1 MSIRIVVDS
10 TADMPE
16 ELKAKFSIVPLNV
29 SFGEETYIDGV
40 TIDHKLFYEKLAASS
55 KLPKTSQPSPDAYA
69 RVFEAAKLSGDTLV
83 VLCVSSGISGT
94 YQSATIAAQDY
105 PQNVYV
111 VDTQHVANA
120 FGILAE
126 YALQLAEQGKSAQ
139 EIVDAILEERE
150 HVQLFAL
157 LDTLEYLQKGG
168 RISKTAA
175 FAGTLL
181 SLKPIVCMR
190 DGVLGM
196 LGKARGMK
204 QGQQLLAKEIQAA
217 GVDFGKPYLM
227 GYTGLSDEQLQ
238 KFLESSTAIW
248 QESGKSIR
256 AVPLC
261 PVVGTHA
268 GPGAVVAAFFRKH

>member
-1 MSIRIVVDS
+1 MIRIVVDS

-16 ELKAKFSIVPLNV
+16 ELKDQFSIVPLNV
-29 SFGEETYIDGV
+29 NFGDEQYTDGV
-40 TIDHKLFYEKLAASS
+40 TIDHKTFYEKLETSS
-55 KLPKTSQPSPDAYA
+55 KLPTTSQPAPDAYA
-69 RVFEAAKLSGDTLV
+69 RVFEAARQAGDTLV

-94 YQSATIAAQDY
+94 YQSAMIAAQDY
-105 PQNVYV
+105 PDNVHV

-126 YALQLAEQGKSAQ
+126 YALNLAQQGKSAQ
-139 EIVDAILEERE
+139 EIVDAILAERE

-190 DGVLGM
+190 GGVLGM

-204 QGQQLLAKEIQAA
+204 QGQQLLMKEMLDTGI
-217 GVDFGKPYLM
+217 DLDKPYLM
-227 GYTGLSDEQLQ
+227 GYTGLSDELLQ
-238 KFLESSTAIW
+238 KFMETSAGIW
-248 QESGKSIR
+248 SGKDVRS
-256 AVPLC
+256 VPLC

-268 GPGAVVAAFFRKH
+268 GPGAVVAAFFKKH